1 MCRQRERLW
10 GCSKRLWCL
19 CRDSGPQ
26 NGRRDFSSRGSG
38 EEAPAAEALPGP
50 PPLPAAPP
58 KKKVLS
64 AAVVVGSSLA
74 EVGLFLP
81 IRPLQSL
88 IGSLACC
95 PDYFLSITCMSG
107 GSHSM
112 AQMQSPALQFLRFAA
127 QFQCHQSVWM

>member
-1 MCRQRERLW
+1 MYVVAERAAVVLAASF
-10 GCSKRLWCL
+10 GGL

-74 EVGLFLP
+74 EVGPPFK
-81 IRPLQSL
+81 
-88 IGSLACC
+88 A
-95 PDYFLSITCMSG
+95 PD
-107 GSHSM
+107 HSYI
-112 AQMQSPALQFLRFAA
+112 L
-127 QFQCHQSVWM
+127 